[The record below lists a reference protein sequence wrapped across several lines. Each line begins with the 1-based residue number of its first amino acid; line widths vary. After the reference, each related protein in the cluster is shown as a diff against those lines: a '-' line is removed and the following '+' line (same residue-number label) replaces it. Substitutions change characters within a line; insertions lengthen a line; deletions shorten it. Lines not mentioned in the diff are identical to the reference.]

1 MVFLFGEGVLKTLKK
16 KKRTDRRKTL
26 KNEQKGK
33 RRIQGK
39 SNKNNICYYLLYK
52 KIYFAQ
58 KNTLKKKIVYI
69 MQDIWN
75 TVMIH
80 QISYLFAI
88 VFRPHDLRPEIHINR
103 LGTATQIFVATDY
116 LTLISEK
123 YLHFRNRQK
132 HMTRK
137 LFPIP

>member
-58 KNTLKKKIVYI
+58 KNTLKKKNSLY
-69 MQDIWN
+69 
-75 TVMIH
+75 H
-80 QISYLFAI
+80 AGYLEHSNDT
-88 VFRPHDLRPEIHINR
+88 PDL
-103 LGTATQIFVATDY
+103 IFICNSV
-116 LTLISEK
+116 
-123 YLHFRNRQK
+123 
-132 HMTRK
+132 
-137 LFPIP
+137 